1 MFELLSSGEID
12 ALRKFCRATDYL
24 SATQIYLQDNILL
37 ERPLTAADIKQRLLG
52 HWGTC
57 PGINFLYA
65 HVYRSIKVHDADMM
79 VVVGPGHGFP
89 AIQANLF
96 MEKSLT
102 RFYPKQIP
110 YSKKGIREIC
120 SRFSAPYGYPSH
132 ANPAAP
138 GAILEGGELGYSL
151 SVAYGAI
158 LDHPEIA
165 LNHWGKP
172 LFIALSAPFT
182 YFGE

>member
-1 MFELLSSGEID
+1 MFNILSPKEVD
-12 ALRKFCRATDYL
+12 ALQKLCRATNYL
-24 SATQIYLQDNILL
+24 STAQIYLKDNILL
-37 ERPLTAADIKQRLLG
+37 EKPLKEGDIKPRLLG

-65 HVYRSIKVHDADMM
+65 HVYRSIATHNANMM

-96 MEKSLT
+96 VEKSLT

-110 YSKKGIREIC
+110 YSIKGIEEIC
-120 SRFSAPYGYPSH
+120 SKFSAPYGYPSH

-138 GAILEGGELGYSL
+138 GAILEGGELG
-151 SVAYGAI
+151 
-158 LDHPEIA
+158 
-165 LNHWGKP
+165 
-172 LFIALSAPFT
+172 
-182 YFGE
+182 